1 MGVHLSKSKKVPMD
15 HLVHWWRVVR
25 TPRARDHVA
34 VAGETLP
41 TLILIATSADDVAN
55 LKADLPALEFWNAPP
70 APASPSIV
78 YGAFTLNDDSI
89 GSLFTLWQKS
99 KLLRV
104 AVIGEQD
111 ATTAALF
118 AGQLKDP
125 LSVVIVKGWPAGS
138 GQALTR
144 RLENVRRSTIPT
156 AFAAW
161 CSLTP
166 HASAL
171 VLCGE
176 DTRHLALQVPRACLK
191 YRQMTLK
198 TVANMMERWF
208 WEMKDASVLFVE
220 TSFDESLSPALYGS
234 GLQGVLRALVLDVRR
249 TYDIV
254 ILTPSGDE
262 QKFERL
268 NHPRD
273 QGWLTLILP
282 SDCSASHTTVAASCA
297 AQRPQSKTEHSFA
310 QHPLMRDFRLGAQ
323 QKAMVY
329 QRPLFHEDK
338 VALHA
343 HMEKMRRRAAFGR

>member
-1 MGVHLSKSKKVPMD
+1 MD
-15 HLVHWWRVVR
+15 HLVH
-25 TPRARDHVA
+25 
-34 VAGETLP
+34 
-41 TLILIATSADDVAN
+41 S
-55 LKADLPALEFWNAPP
+55 
-70 APASPSIV
+70 
-78 YGAFTLNDDSI
+78 
-89 GSLFTLWQKS
+89 
-99 KLLRV
+99 
-104 AVIGEQD
+104 
-111 ATTAALF
+111 
-118 AGQLKDP
+118 
-125 LSVVIVKGWPAGS
+125 GS
-138 GQALTR
+138 GQ
-144 RLENVRRSTIPT
+144 LETVRRSRIPD

-161 CSLTP
+161 CSVTP

-176 DTRHLALQVPRACLK
+176 ETHHLALQVPRARLK

-234 GLQGVLRALVLDVRR
+234 GLQGVLRALVLDERR

-282 SDCSASHTTVAASCA
+282 SDCCASHTTVAASCA
-297 AQRPQSKTEHSFA
+297 AQRPQSKTEHRFA
-310 QHPLMRDFRLGAQ
+310 KHPLMRNFRLGAQ

-329 QRPLFHEDK
+329 GERPLFQEDK
-338 VALHA
+338 VLLME
-343 HMEKMRRRAAFGR
+343 HMEQMRRRAAFGR

>member
-1 MGVHLSKSKKVPMD
+1 MD
-15 HLVHWWRVVR
+15 DRLVQWWRLVR
-25 TPRARDHVA
+25 TPRAA
-34 VAGETLP
+34 ASETLP

-55 LKADLPALEFWNAPP
+55 LKADLPAFVRRDLHECWNAPP
-70 APASPSIV
+70 APAFPSIV
-78 YGAFTLNDDSI
+78 HGAFTLNDDSI

-125 LSVVIVKGWPAGS
+125 SSVVTVKGWPAGS
-138 GQALTR
+138 GQALTEQ
-144 RLENVRRSTIPT
+144 LETVRRSNIPT

-161 CSLTP
+161 CSVTP
-166 HASAL
+166 HSSAL

-176 DTRHLALQVPRACLK
+176 ETHHLALQVPRACLK

-198 TVANMMERWF
+198 TVASMMERWF
-208 WEMKDASVLFVE
+208 WEMKDASVLYVE
-220 TSFDESLSPALYGS
+220 TSFDESLSPALHGS
-234 GLQGVLRALVLDVRR
+234 GLQGVLRALVLDERR

-254 ILTPSGDE
+254 LLTPSDDE
-262 QKFERL
+262 PKFQRL

-273 QGWLTLILP
+273 QGWYKVVFP
-282 SDCSASHTTVAASCA
+282 SDCSATPPHTVAASSA
-297 AQRPQSKTEHSFA
+297 AQRESKTEHSFA
-310 QHPLMRDFRLGAQ
+310 QHPLMRNFRLGAA

-329 QRPLFHEDK
+329 GERPLFQEDK
-338 VALHA
+338 VALDA
-343 HMEKMRRRAAFGR
+343 HMAQMRRRATVGR